1 MKAYRNWNET
11 NPFLLPGVK
20 QRTGVSGQ
28 FPIKCEMMV
37 KYTNGT
43 FQPVSATKCATAGT

>member
-1 MKAYRNWNET
+1 
-11 NPFLLPGVK
+11 VK

-28 FPIKCEMMV
+28 FPIKCERMI

-43 FQPVSATKCATAGT
+43 FQPVSGTKCATTGT